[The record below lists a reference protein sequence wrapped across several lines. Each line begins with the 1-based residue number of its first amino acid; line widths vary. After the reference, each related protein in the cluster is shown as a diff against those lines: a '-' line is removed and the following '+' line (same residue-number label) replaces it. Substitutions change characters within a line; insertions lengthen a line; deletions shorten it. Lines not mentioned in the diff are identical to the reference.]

1 MQRVIRGAFDAD
13 ASVRKQRMCVPAT
26 DESTSAGGSDAE
38 SEGSEESLSAVR
50 GDASQRGHHI
60 QGNPAATLLWL
71 LALSCTR
78 GRDTSEEKPEFRW
91 KAQRVVEE
99 TPWKRRA
106 PQPARATSKGC
117 EAPVAAVFVPPPGL
131 FPPPGLSV
139 IGPPPGLSAPCLPE
153 VQQADAVKVDV
164 PFNPVVFRRELVV
177 TLRELSVT
185 RSVAGALQRI
195 RALRVPRERQAA
207 EFADLLTRAAEE
219 RRGSTRRL
227 WWTLAASLA
236 AGADGPSGSAF
247 GAEECIE
254 GLKAFFQETY
264 ADLCEEVFRL
274 PLAVQGELMPALRSV
289 FPEHV
294 LEAVVPTE
302 LCEL

>member
-13 ASVRKQRMCVPAT
+13 ASVHKQRLSLTAA

-50 GDASQRGHHI
+50 GDGAQHGQHV

-71 LALSCTR
+71 MALSCAR
-78 GRDTSEEKPEFRW
+78 GRAAGEGKPEFQW

-99 TPWKRRA
+99 TPWKRRV
-106 PQPARATSKGC
+106 PQPARTAPQGR
-117 EAPVAAVFVPPPGL
+117 EAPVEAVFVPPPGL
-131 FPPPGLSV
+131 LPPPGLSI

-153 VQQADAVKVDV
+153 SQQADVEKVNT

-185 RSVAGALQRI
+185 RSVAGALQRV
-195 RALRVPRERQAA
+195 RAQRVPRERQAA

-236 AGADGPSGSAF
+236 AGKDSPSGSAW

-254 GLKAFFQETY
+254 GLKAFFQDTY

-274 PLAVQGELMPALRSV
+274 PLAVQGELLPALRSV